1 MCLKR
6 ILLPLLLL
14 VTCAPLLAAPPDTLA
29 PGEKRVRIAVM
40 GEEDFHPDRTVPG
53 NIRSLPDD
61 LAARIIEHLANTNRF
76 EVVER
81 TALRR
86 VIREQQFGK
95 EGRITDV
102 DKVIEKTV
110 EELPATNGWTI
121 AAAGALA
128 DHNDRLKEFQE
139 LGSSV
144 GADYLVYAV
153 LEKHQPKQKIQALPY
168 SNRGKT
174 VVTKEVDAR
183 LRLRVIDTAQGRIL
197 GARSLHTKISERLL
211 SGHDSR
217 LDAYSMFDKLGADAA
232 RAVLDMVFPARIV
245 AMDPWVINRGSNEG
259 VQKGDSY
266 TLVRE
271 GKEIKDSSG
280 VVIGRLRSETGQ
292 ATVRQVQPRLAMLA
306 ITSGTPKVGDLAF
319 PLADARTNTAPVPA
333 SSGRD
338 ADATGSNVLTL
349 AVGRIRISPHAQD
362 IVLDQAQTGR
372 ITNDLIY
379 KLSRFPEFE
388 LMERAEMDQILD
400 EKAFV
405 ALARDVPDQTLLQ
418 ELKGADYLVHTAID
432 EFRIRVESTRVPY
445 TNEVQTRYFGTA
457 RATARL
463 MDTHSG
469 RIASAIK
476 IDFNERLGKT
486 KDREQAISELIDRFS
501 TELSQRISEDLLA
514 RRQGTLKPAERRQ
527 PPVRSRMPEVNRPN
541 F

>member
-1 MCLKR
+1 MCTKHLS
-6 ILLPLLLL
+6 LLLL
-14 VTCAPLLAAPPDTLA
+14 LLITCLPAMSEPPETLA
-29 PGEKRVRIAVM
+29 PGKDRVRIAVM

-61 LAARIIEHLANTNRF
+61 LAARIIEHLTNTNRF

-86 VIREQQFGK
+86 VIREQQFGS

-110 EELPATNGWTI
+110 EELPATSGWTI

-144 GADYLVYAV
+144 GADYLLYAV
-153 LEKHQPKQKIQALPY
+153 LEKHQPKEKVRAFPY
-168 SNRGKT
+168 SDRNRT
-174 VVTKEVDAR
+174 MVTNEVDAR
-183 LRLRVIDTAQGRIL
+183 LRLRVIETVQGRIL

-211 SGHDSR
+211 SGHESK
-217 LDAYSMFDKLGADAA
+217 LDAYSMFDKLGAEAA

-259 VQKGDSY
+259 VQKGDGY

-280 VVIGRLRSETGQ
+280 VVIGRLRSEVGR

-319 PLADARTNTAPVPA
+319 PLADARANAARAPA
-333 SSGRD
+333 SSRNL
-338 ADATGSNVLTL
+338 DATGSNVVTL
-349 AVGRIRISPHAQD
+349 AVGRIRISPHAQN
-362 IVLDQAQTGR
+362 IALDQAQTGR

-388 LMERAEMDQILD
+388 VMERAEMDQILD

-405 ALARDVPDQTLLQ
+405 ALAGDVPDQALLQ

-432 EFRIRVESTRVPY
+432 DFRIRVESTRIPY
-445 TNEVQTRYFGTA
+445 TKETQTRYFGTA

-469 RIASAIK
+469 RVASAIK
-476 IDFNERLGKT
+476 IDFDERLGKI
-486 KDREQAISELIDRFS
+486 KNREQAISELIDRFS
-501 TELSQRISEDLLA
+501 TELSQRISDDLLA
-514 RRQGTLKPAERRQ
+514 RRQGTLKPVERRQ
-527 PPVRSRMPEVNRPN
+527 PPVRSPMPRVNRPN